1 MAASPQRKHPMATT
15 PPTDTM
21 MQPMAPET
29 MDQPAEATGY
39 TICIKVG
46 ADGSLSVGTERESA
60 EEAAEEYASF
70 TPAENIKDALTQA
83 LEIYK
88 SDGQAEA
95 AEAEFDAGFAGRG
108 GMQG

>member
-1 MAASPQRKHPMATT
+1 
-15 PPTDTM
+15 
-21 MQPMAPET
+21 
-29 MDQPAEATGY
+29 MDQMRQPAQMGVPAPTAEEDSIDKPTAGY
-39 TICIKVG
+39 TICVRVS

-108 GMQG
+108 RMQG

>member
-1 MAASPQRKHPMATT
+1 MATMKPQAPAAAT
-15 PPTDTM
+15 PM
-21 MQPMAPET
+21 MSMSQEAEEGA
-29 MDQPAEATGY
+29 MDGMDGGY
-39 TICIKVG
+39 TICVRVS

-70 TPAENIKDALTQA
+70 TPAENIKAALTQA

-95 AEAEFDAGFAGRG
+95 AAAEFDAGFAGRG